1 MSFTRST
8 TDVNVHRNMPD
19 YPSNEGYTAAQL
31 KTAFDSSA
39 AGLKDDLNG
48 LMTELESSSSASNV
62 GAAAIA
68 DGDSSDANVQ
78 AKLEKLYEDLQGVA
92 LGDIPDGTITK
103 AKMDATYAGTIAEKD
118 GTLQTNLSAE
128 MLNGKTEAQLMSAFL
143 DTVNPQTLSFT
154 AGTAPTASNTYNTET
169 EAKTM
174 TTRGGRYYFMVF
186 SYQNCKIALYD
197 AQANKFIFGTYL
209 GTNLSGVSD
218 STNTF
223 SFNTTSLRLHK
234 GYYNDEV
241 SIIAN
246 LSGTTLTV
254 TATKKSRKTSSTQY
268 PAPSGTITVFELG
281 GKIS

>member
-1 MSFTRST
+1 
-8 TDVNVHRNMPD
+8 
-19 YPSNEGYTAAQL
+19 
-31 KTAFDSSA
+31 
-39 AGLKDDLNG
+39 
-48 LMTELESSSSASNV
+48 MTELESSSSASNV

-78 AKLEKLYEDLQGVA
+78 AKLEKIYEDLQDVA

-103 AKMDATYAGTIAEKD
+103 AKMDATYAGTLAEKD
-118 GTLQTNLSAE
+118 GTLQTGLSAE

-143 DTVNPQTLSFT
+143 DTVNPETLSFT
-154 AGTAPTASNTYNTET
+154 AGTAPGSTGTNTET

-197 AQANKFIFGTYL
+197 AQANKFVFGTYL

-241 SIIAN
+241 SIVAS
-246 LSGTTLTV
+246 LSDTTLTV
-254 TATKKSRKTSSTQY
+254 TATKKSVKTSGSTTRS
-268 PAPSGTITVFELG
+268 APSGTITVFELG